1 MATEIKVKK
10 CKFEENFSK
19 SDVVDKLHDL
29 WHDWNPSDSDLRFE
43 LSSKVY
49 QVLCGAMNGI
59 DDQCELCGR
68 PVIINADLEDDCA
81 VAKYY
86 PYDWNTKKAISET
99 IAAEKRSIE
108 PHIEDIIYKI
118 TFNDKD
124 FVEQEINKSKINKTC
139 TAWLIKQTED
149 SLHLN
154 LARESKANLFMIIPT
169 SWIKSMI
176 PMEG

>member
-1 MATEIKVKK
+1 MAIEIKVKK
-10 CKFEENFSK
+10 CKFEKDFSK
-19 SDVVDKLHDL
+19 ADVVDKLYEL
-29 WHDWNPSDSDLRFE
+29 WHNWNPSDGDLRFE

-49 QVLCGAMNGI
+49 QALCGAVTSI
-59 DDQCELCGR
+59 DEQCELCGR
-68 PVIINADLEDDCA
+68 PLIINADLEDNCV

-99 IAAEKRSIE
+99 IAAEKTSTE
-108 PHIEDIIYKI
+108 PRLEDIIYKI

-124 FVEQEINKSKINKTC
+124 FVEQEINKSKINKVC

-149 SLHLN
+149 TLHLN
-154 LARESKANLFMIIPT
+154 LAREGKASLFMIIPT